1 MGHACKQNKHI
12 REIFLVW
19 FHVRARDMN
28 MYKPKGKVI
37 QFWLSGESKK
47 DVKNKL
53 DNKGFIDIE
62 WIREEIP
69 SWEK

>member
-1 MGHACKQNKHI
+1 M
-12 REIFLVW
+12 W
-19 FHVRARDMN
+19 FYIRARDMN

-37 QFWLSGESKK
+37 QFWLSGESEE

-53 DNKGFIDIE
+53 NEKGCFKDIE
-62 WIREEIP
+62 WIKQEIP